1 MEDEIKCVECDKEFN
16 HVDSL
21 AMHNRAKHPEKVP
34 KEKKPL
40 PIKKIKNYTIAII
53 ILGLIIYGIFF
64 AISSSAN
71 TRSLPPTSMEGHI
84 EANPPSHILK
94 KPMGISIQ
102 KHMLEHVDGIDGGDL
117 GIIINYDCKNYECD
131 ADLIDNLEAFTL
143 QYSNVYVAPFKN
155 MEVKIAITMLGRIET
170 YNEFDAAKIE
180 TFITGIAPL
189 LDELEDH
196 NDNEKPHGD
205 NEPHN
210 QETTDKEDETNE
222 EDTSSEDI
230 PETTLEDV
238 VREISIDAK
247 RFEFNPRTITVKEGE
262 KIKLTINNLDTT
274 HGINIPD
281 LGVSGF
287 NSLEFTADKKGE
299 FTFYCNNFCGS
310 GHDAMQGKII
320 VE

>member
-1 MEDEIKCVECDKEFN
+1 MEDEIKCEECDKEFN
-16 HVDSL
+16 HIDSL

-40 PIKKIKNYTIAII
+40 PVKKIKNWTIAII
-53 ILGLIIYGIFF
+53 ILGLIIYGIFW

-71 TRSLPPTSMEGHI
+71 ARSLPPTSMEGHV

-102 KHMLEHVDGIDGGDL
+102 KHMLEHVDGIDGGDI
-117 GIIINYDCKNYECD
+117 GIILNYDCKNYECEPG
-131 ADLIDNLEAFTL
+131 LVENLESFAIK
-143 QYSNVYVAPFKN
+143 YNNVYVAPFKN
-155 MEVKIAITMLGRIET
+155 MKVKIAITRLGRIET
-170 YNEFDAAKIE
+170 YDEFDASKIE

-189 LDELEDH
+189 IDEED
-196 NDNEKPHGD
+196 NQEDEED
-205 NEPHN
+205 N
-210 QETTDKEDETNE
+210 QETTQATNQEET
-222 EDTSSEDI
+222 I
-230 PETTLEDV
+230 APDV
-238 VREISIDAK
+238 VREISIDAR
-247 RFEFNPRTITVKEGE
+247 RFNFNPGTITVKKGE

-281 LGVSGF
+281 LGVSGKD
-287 NSLEFTADKKGE
+287 SLEFTADTKGE

-310 GHDAMQGKII
+310 GHSAMQGKLI